1 MLTTTA
7 VALVAL
13 SQTIS
18 NAGFVNKL
26 SNHVS
31 VILETQRD
39 KDGKMKHNLNILYD
53 MVQSLEDELQSLKT
67 RVQLK

>member
-7 VALVAL
+7 VALVTL
-13 SQTIS
+13 SQSIS
-18 NAGFVNKL
+18 NAGFINKL

-39 KDGKMKHNLNILYD
+39 KDGKMKHNKYF
-53 MVQSLEDELQSLKT
+53 V
-67 RVQLK
+67 